1 MGGLIFMNAVL
12 QIVITPLLNRVM
24 GAEQLGGLLY
34 ITGLIAI
41 VCPSVGQALNTSRLV
56 VRRNYAVTN
65 GDYDWI
71 LLVFGAIGSG
81 VALWMSRNSLESI
94 PMVIGA
100 FLLFMFTVF
109 RYYGDVEYR
118 LNLNYKRYF
127 IYYLLIGIGYLA
139 GFVIYRITD
148 QWLWIYL
155 VGEVAALCY
164 VAVTGSVFHQF
175 FQRSQYFSTAL
186 GRGFFL
192 TMSYLITNTTMNM
205 DRLVIKQVLGNEQVT
220 WYYVVSLIGKTLVLL
235 IAPINTIVISYLTK
249 RKELLTRSQFGKA
262 VLAGGGV
269 SLVFFLACQVGTPLF
284 VWLFYRN
291 LYDSVKG
298 LVTVVN
304 LAQIL
309 GLFSAFLFIL
319 VLTFTDEKWQLWIQL
334 AHFAVLLVTSVLA
347 ARAYGMIGFAW
358 ASLGANS
365 LRVAAVIILGL
376 VKAGKDKG
384 GSNADR

>member
-94 PMVIGA
+94 PMAIGA

-127 IYYLLIGIGYLA
+127 IYYLLIGLGYLA
-139 GFVIYRITD
+139 GFGVY
-148 QWLWIYL
+148 Y
-155 VGEVAALCY
+155 
-164 VAVTGSVFHQF
+164 VTGQWGMDLSD
-175 FQRSQYFSTAL
+175 RR
-186 GRGFFL
+186 GRGSSVCRTDGKCF
-192 TMSYLITNTTMNM
+192 SS
-205 DRLVIKQVLGNEQVT
+205 VLSE
-220 WYYVVSLIGKTLVLL
+220 K
-235 IAPINTIVISYLTK
+235 P
-249 RKELLTRSQFGKA
+249 
-262 VLAGGGV
+262 
-269 SLVFFLACQVGTPLF
+269 VFFDSTGKRFFPYNVLSDHK
-284 VWLFYRN
+284 
-291 LYDSVKG
+291 YDH
-298 LVTVVN
+298 
-304 LAQIL
+304 
-309 GLFSAFLFIL
+309 
-319 VLTFTDEKWQLWIQL
+319 E
-334 AHFAVLLVTSVLA
+334 
-347 ARAYGMIGFAW
+347 YGPPCDQTGAW
-358 ASLGANS
+358 
-365 LRVAAVIILGL
+365 
-376 VKAGKDKG
+376 K
-384 GSNADR
+384 

>member
-94 PMVIGA
+94 PMAIGV

-127 IYYLLIGIGYLA
+127 IYYLLIGLGYLA
-139 GFVIYRITD
+139 GFGVYYVTG
-148 QWLWIYL
+148 QWVWIYL
-155 VGEVAALCY
+155 IGEGAAL
-164 VAVTGSVFHQF
+164 
-175 FQRSQYFSTAL
+175 
-186 GRGFFL
+186 
-192 TMSYLITNTTMNM
+192 
-205 DRLVIKQVLGNEQVT
+205 
-220 WYYVVSLIGKTLVLL
+220 
-235 IAPINTIVISYLTK
+235 
-249 RKELLTRSQFGKA
+249 
-262 VLAGGGV
+262 
-269 SLVFFLACQVGTPLF
+269 LF
-284 VWLFYRN
+284 VDDREEYIVHRFPEL
-291 LYDSVKG
+291 KG
-298 LVTVVN
+298 FMTL
-304 LAQIL
+304 Q
-309 GLFSAFLFIL
+309 
-319 VLTFTDEKWQLWIQL
+319 QLNN
-334 AHFAVLLVTSVLA
+334 
-347 ARAYGMIGFAW
+347 
-358 ASLGANS
+358 ANS
-365 LRVAAVIILGL
+365 ILL
-376 VKAGKDKG
+376 SCLSFSRASSRDKDK
-384 GSNADR
+384 

>member
-1 MGGLIFMNAVL
+1 MADRGAGIRLEKKEQKKSIAVNTLYTMGGLIFMNAVL

-127 IYYLLIGIGYLA
+127 IYYLLIGLGYLA
-139 GFVIYRITD
+139 GFGVYYVTG
-148 QWLWIYL
+148 QWVWIYL
-155 VGEVAALCY
+155 IGEGAALLFVGPEILSY
-164 VAVTGSVFHQF
+164 ISAYLSSVL
-175 FQRSQYFSTAL
+175 SE
-186 GRGFFL
+186 
-192 TMSYLITNTTMNM
+192 
-205 DRLVIKQVLGNEQVT
+205 K
-220 WYYVVSLIGKTLVLL
+220 
-235 IAPINTIVISYLTK
+235 P
-249 RKELLTRSQFGKA
+249 
-262 VLAGGGV
+262 
-269 SLVFFLACQVGTPLF
+269 VFFDSTGKRFFPYNVLSDHK
-284 VWLFYRN
+284 
-291 LYDSVKG
+291 YDH
-298 LVTVVN
+298 
-304 LAQIL
+304 
-309 GLFSAFLFIL
+309 
-319 VLTFTDEKWQLWIQL
+319 E
-334 AHFAVLLVTSVLA
+334 
-347 ARAYGMIGFAW
+347 YGPPCDQTGAW
-358 ASLGANS
+358 
-365 LRVAAVIILGL
+365 
-376 VKAGKDKG
+376 K
-384 GSNADR
+384 